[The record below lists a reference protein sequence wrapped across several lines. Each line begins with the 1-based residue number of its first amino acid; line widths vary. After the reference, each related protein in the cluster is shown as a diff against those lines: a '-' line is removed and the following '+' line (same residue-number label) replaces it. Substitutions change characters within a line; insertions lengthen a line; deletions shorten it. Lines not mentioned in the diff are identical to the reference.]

1 MSLLGFA
8 FPVAIHSITF
18 YNDLPWIAH
27 AKNIFIFLFGI
38 LGCLAGSYTAIYHI
52 IKTMQEPSKSWITKA
67 RRTWRD
73 FFQQMHHFQA
83 ILVDRLQLC
92 DIKLFFIL
100 IFLRVRRFV
109 IFMLITMQSQFML
122 HVVTCFY
129 VEFNMATYYCRCKTS
144 KIASNTGLLL
154 TAGTVLKLPLVA
166 CASTDFHR
174 PTKLKIASCAH
185 VLN

>member
-1 MSLLGFA
+1 MTRFFSTDASLSSDFSR
-8 FPVAIHSITF
+8 SIT
-18 YNDLPWIAH
+18 IVRH
-27 AKNIFIFLFGI
+27 Q
-38 LGCLAGSYTAIYHI
+38 T
-52 IKTMQEPSKSWITKA
+52 
-67 RRTWRD
+67 
-73 FFQQMHHFQA
+73 
-83 ILVDRLQLC
+83 V
-92 DIKLFFIL
+92 FIL

-144 KIASNTGLLL
+144 KIASNSGLLL